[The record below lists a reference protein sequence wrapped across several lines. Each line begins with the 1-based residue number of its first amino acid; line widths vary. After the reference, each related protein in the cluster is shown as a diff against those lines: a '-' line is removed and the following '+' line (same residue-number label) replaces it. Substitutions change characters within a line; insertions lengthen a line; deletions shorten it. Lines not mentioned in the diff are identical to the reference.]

1 MVVAISFAS
10 EDVDCRV
17 LSQTHSAPD
26 PPLVDL
32 PVTIAV
38 STIGARV
45 PALVLP
51 PPCPGVDYLILVQ
64 SPGTAACA
72 AQIVARGDVSRCDL
86 QSEGL
91 SLSRNAALD
100 HATGALV
107 VFADDDMTLSLDGIA
122 ALARAFQDDATLD
135 FAAGWRRERLPHAGR
150 RARVQRLQHFNSGRI
165 CAPELMV
172 RRSAVAGLRFDPEF
186 GLGARHGLGEEYVFV
201 TDALKAGLRGRSFPV
216 VMGSHPEASTGEDWS
231 APALMH
237 ARLAVL
243 RRVFG
248 SWAVPVRVAYAL
260 RHRRRFGNWRMVW
273 RFARGRMP

>member
-1 MVVAISFAS
+1 MIVAISLAS
-10 EDVDCRV
+10 EDVDCKV

-26 PPLVDL
+26 THMTDL
-32 PVTIAV
+32 SVTIAV
-38 STIGARV
+38 STIAARL
-45 PALVLP
+45 PGLDLP
-51 PPCPGVDYLILVQ
+51 PPCPGVEYLILVQ
-64 SPGTAACA
+64 PPGNAACA
-72 AQIVARGDVSRCDL
+72 ARIAVRGDVRRCDL
-86 QSEGL
+86 QSRGL

-107 VFADDDMTLSLDGIA
+107 VFADDDMTLSIDGIT

-135 FAAGWRRERLPHAGR
+135 FAAGWRRERLPRAGR
-150 RARVQRLQHFNSGRI
+150 RARLRRLHHFNSGRI

-172 RRSAVAGLRFDPEF
+172 RRSTVAGLRFDPEF

-216 VMGSHPEASTGEDWS
+216 VMGSHPEASTGEDWT
-231 APALMH
+231 APRLVR

-243 RRVFG
+243 DRVFG
-248 SWAVPVRVAYAL
+248 PWVAPVRVAYAL